1 MNWGTNFM
9 PDVLLIVEK
18 ETQLK
23 ILLDMEESGTTLC
36 K

>member
-1 MNWGTNFM
+1 MNWGTNFI
-9 PDVLLIVEK
+9 PDVLFPVEK

-23 ILLDMEESGTTLC
+23 ILLDMEESGTTLY

>member
-1 MNWGTNFM
+1 MNRGTNII
-9 PDVLLIVEK
+9 PDVLFPVEK

-23 ILLDMEESGTTLC
+23 ILLDMEESGTTLY